1 MSVEEPEVPPQPPPP
16 PINSPEAIERALAGN
31 TIAIVGLSSQPE
43 SSSYY
48 VASYLQEH
56 GYRIIPVNQRQQSI
70 LGETA
75 YPSLRDIPDKVDVVN
90 AFRRPEEIPAIAQE
104 AHEIGAKVLWMPLGI
119 ANARAGQWARA
130 AGMTVVMNRCM
141 KMEHMARHGHKE
153 E

>member
-1 MSVEEPEVPPQPPPP
+1 MPIEEPELPPQAPP

-75 YPSLRDIPDKVDVVN
+75 YPSLRDIP
-90 AFRRPEEIPAIAQE
+90 EEIPAIAQE

-141 KMEHMARHGHKE
+141 KMEHMARHGHAE